1 MNKKYL
7 IINADDFG
15 MCHSANMAI
24 KNLLSNHY
32 IKSSTI
38 IVNSSWSNEA
48 FALAKE
54 FDDVSIGVHINH
66 TSEWENYRWRP
77 LTDDA
82 CLRDNDGFFYKDT
95 ASVFE
100 FCTTEAKVKE
110 AKAQIDYA
118 IHKGIKISHIDN
130 HMETMAND
138 LKSYIDL
145 AKEYHCCLRLPKASN
160 TYEINEYAKKQ
171 GVLTPDYLNPN
182 ILNIAGDRENIE
194 SLKDAYRKIFRN
206 LPLGISEFFT
216 HPALESDE
224 LKAIA
229 PDWKVRVADYEFFS
243 SDEFKRICLEENI
256 TLIGYHELIK
266 IK

>member
-24 KNLLSNHY
+24 KDLLENHH

-38 IVNSSWSNEA
+38 IVNASWSNEA
-48 FALAKE
+48 FELAKG
-54 FDDVSIGVHINH
+54 FCDVSVGVHINH
-66 TSEWENYRWRP
+66 TSEWETYRWRP
-77 LTDDA
+77 LTNEP
-82 CLRDNDGFFYKDT
+82 CLKDEDGFFYKDT
-95 ASVFE
+95 ASVFKH
-100 FCTTEAKVKE
+100 CTTEAKVKE

-118 IHKGIKISHIDN
+118 LHKGLKLFHIDN

-138 LKSYIDL
+138 LKAYVDL
-145 AKEYHCCLRLPKASN
+145 AKEYNCCLRLPKASN
-160 TYEINEYAKKQ
+160 SDEINEYAKSQ

-182 ILNIAGDRENIE
+182 ALNINGDREDIE

-206 LPLGISEFFT
+206 IPEGVSEFFS
-216 HPALESDE
+216 HPAMESDE

-243 SDEFKRICLEENI
+243 SEEFKQICLEEKI
-256 TLIGYHELIK
+256 TLIGYHELANIK
-266 IK
+266 